1 MVNLEHIRENIIL
14 KNGIYYFDFT
24 ASGLAYKPIED
35 EMAKILQTYANTH
48 SISSSNAYKTAQI
61 YEDSRRELKSLLGL
75 DESFY
80 LFTCGNG
87 ATGAIKKFQEILG
100 IYAPPAL
107 KKRYSLKPD
116 ENSPLVVL
124 GPYEHHSNEISFRQA
139 LCEVE
144 RIRLDKNGGIDFNHL
159 EQILRINV
167 GREIIATFS
176 VASNVTGVLSDYR
189 KIYTLIKSY
198 GGIVAFDAAS
208 FSTYGNIDCDYFD
221 ALFLSPHKLLGGVG
235 SCGLLAIKKILA
247 NSDEPTFAGGGTV
260 SYVSKNYA
268 IFVKDSEQLE
278 EAGTPPILGLIR
290 ANLAYR
296 LRNEIGFGTI
306 YENESEL
313 GEYFEKRL
321 AEIPEL
327 TCYHPNNIKRLP
339 IFSFNI
345 TGVSPY
351 ELAKVLSKEY
361 GIQTRAGCSCAGP
374 YGHDLLHLK
383 EDSLFTRKPGWVRA
397 GLHYTHTLEDVNYL
411 VDALKNSIKKYS
423 SIWKVDDPFSV
434 DKISGCMGDR

>member
-1 MVNLEHIRENIIL
+1 M
-14 KNGIYYFDFT
+14 
-24 ASGLAYKPIED
+24 
-35 EMAKILQTYANTH
+35 
-48 SISSSNAYKTAQI
+48 
-61 YEDSRRELKSLLGL
+61 
-75 DESFY
+75 
-80 LFTCGNG
+80 
-87 ATGAIKKFQEILG
+87 
-100 IYAPPAL
+100 
-107 KKRYSLKPD
+107 
-116 ENSPLVVL
+116 
-124 GPYEHHSNEISFRQA
+124 
-139 LCEVE
+139 
-144 RIRLDKNGGIDFNHL
+144 
-159 EQILRINV
+159 
-167 GREIIATFS
+167 
-176 VASNVTGVLSDYR
+176 
-189 KIYTLIKSY
+189 
-198 GGIVAFDAAS
+198 AFDAAS
-208 FSTYGNIDCDYFD
+208 FSAYGNIDCDYFD

-321 AEIPEL
+321 VEISEL

-339 IFSFNI
+339 IFAFNVN
-345 TGVSPY
+345 GVSPY

-383 EDSLFTRKPGWVRA
+383 EDALFTHKPGWVRA
-397 GLHYTHTLEDVNYL
+397 GLHYTHTLEEVNYL